1 MSTRET
7 PAGVTRPAR
16 TAAVAGSFYPARP
29 SELADLADAC
39 LDDPPVLAEPPLGLL
54 VPHAGLVF
62 SGTIAG
68 RAWGGL
74 GLAWQAAG
82 VEHDTVMIAGTNHF
96 AGWIDGLAV
105 WDGGPWQT
113 PLGAVEVDGDLT
125 ARVIALGQGISAQRS
140 AHAEEHSIEVQLPL
154 LQRAAP
160 GARIV
165 PFLVAD
171 ASPRTLDAAQRL
183 GVLLAEVRVAGDP
196 VVLVASTDF
205 AHYPSARRSEEVN
218 RRLLEPICALDEAA
232 LGREEAD
239 LRRAGIPGL
248 ACGMCGID
256 PSRAVLAALRAAGA
270 TRATVLAQGTSADVP
285 WGDSER
291 TVGYASVAFFA

>member
-1 MSTRET
+1 MHALDAS
-7 PAGVTRPAR
+7 ARPAR
-16 TAAVAGSFYPARP
+16 PPAIAGRFYPARP
-29 SELADLADAC
+29 ADLAELADAC
-39 LDDPPVLAEPPLGLL
+39 VEDTPMLEEPPLGLL

-68 RAWGGL
+68 RAWGAL
-74 GLAWQAAG
+74 GGAWRAAG
-82 VEHDTVMIAGTNHF
+82 IEHGTALIAGTNHF

-105 WDGGPWQT
+105 WDGGPWDT
-113 PLGAVEVDGDLT
+113 PLGRVDVDVDLS
-125 ARVIALGQGISAQRS
+125 ARVLALGDGVSAQRA
-140 AHAEEHSIEVQLPL
+140 AHSEEHSIEVQLPL

-160 GARIV
+160 GGRIV

-171 ASPRTLDAAQRL
+171 ASPRTLGAARRL
-183 GVLLAEVRVAGDP
+183 GELLADRRAAGDP
-196 VVLVASTDF
+196 LVLVASSDF

-218 RRLLEPICALDEAA
+218 HRLLEPICSLDEEA
-232 LGREEAD
+232 LGREEAA

-256 PSRAVLAALRAAGA
+256 PTRAVLAALRAAGA

-285 WGDSER
+285 WGDVER

>member
-1 MSTRET
+1 MSALETR
-7 PAGVTRPAR
+7 AGTARPTRP
-16 TAAVAGSFYPARP
+16 AAVAGQFYPARP
-29 SELADLADAC
+29 SELTELADAC
-39 LDDPPVLAEPPLGLL
+39 LEDPPVLAEPPLGLL

-62 SGTIAG
+62 SGAIAG

-74 GLAWQAAG
+74 GSAWQAAG
-82 VEHDTVMIAGTNHF
+82 LERGTVLIAGTNHF

-105 WDGGPWQT
+105 WDGGPWLT

-140 AHAEEHSIEVQLPL
+140 AHSEEHSIEVQLPL

-171 ASPRTLDAAQRL
+171 AAPRTLDAARRL
-183 GVLLAEVRVAGDP
+183 GGLLAEVRVAGDP

-270 TRATVLAQGTSADVP
+270 TRATVLAQGTSADVR

>member
-1 MSTRET
+1 MNALDTS
-7 PAGVTRPAR
+7 ARPAR
-16 TAAVAGSFYPARP
+16 PPAIAGQFYPARP
-29 SELADLADAC
+29 ADLVELADAC
-39 LDDPPVLAEPPLGLL
+39 IEDAPGLEEPPLGLL

-74 GLAWQAAG
+74 GEAWRAAG
-82 VEHDTVMIAGTNHF
+82 VEHGTALIAGTNHF

-105 WDGGPWQT
+105 WDGGPWDT
-113 PLGAVEVDGDLT
+113 PLGRVEVDGGLT
-125 ARVIALGQGISAQRS
+125 DRVLALGDGFSAQRP
-140 AHAEEHSIEVQLPL
+140 AHSEEHSIEVQLPL

-160 GARIV
+160 GSRIV

-171 ASPRTLDAAQRL
+171 ASSRSLAAARRL
-183 GVLLAEVRVAGDP
+183 GELLAERRASGEP
-196 VVLVASTDF
+196 VVLVASSDF

-218 RRLLEPICALDEAA
+218 RRLLGPICALDEAL
-232 LGREEAD
+232 LGREEAAV
-239 LRRAGIPGL
+239 RREGLPGL

-256 PSRAVLAALRAAGA
+256 PTRAVIAALRAAGA
-270 TRATVLAQGTSADVP
+270 TRARVLAQGTSADVP